1 MQTDTTWSEF
11 SSERK
16 AIAEQILVSEEEI
29 YKSKRARLWVT
40 ARDLNRKVND
50 LTKAIWDRESQQ
62 RSPGLL
68 VLPE

>member
-50 LTKAIWDRESQQ
+50 LTKAIWDMESQQ